1 MNAWSRHTV
10 QKVLQK
16 WKETVK
22 LIQDERDQFYVKL
35 INKPS
40 ALFCLTTLAGIDIA
54 KMSKDEPI

>member
-10 QKVLQK
+10 LKVLQK

-22 LIQDERDQFYVKL
+22 LIREERDHFYVKL

-40 ALFCLTTLAGIDIA
+40 ALFCLTGLAGIDIA
-54 KMSKDEPI
+54 KMTKDEPI